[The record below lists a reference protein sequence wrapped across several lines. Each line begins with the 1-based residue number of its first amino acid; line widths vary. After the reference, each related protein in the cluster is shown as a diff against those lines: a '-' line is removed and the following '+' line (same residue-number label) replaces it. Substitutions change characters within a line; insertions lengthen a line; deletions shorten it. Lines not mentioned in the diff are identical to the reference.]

1 MHIIKRVCV
10 IALVISLSSSVLWA
24 QETAPPSYKFKRNSI
39 GLGAGIPYGILGL
52 NFDVNIVQNLNLSIG
67 TGGTEKV
74 GFGYS
79 AGFKYFLASIEE
91 KLRPRVSAYYG
102 INTVIE
108 TEYFSS
114 DGSQDETKS
123 LEGFSFGAGIQV
135 MYGKSKRNG
144 FDFDF
149 IFIVTRGDYKYEG
162 GSPSDKPNRVNISF
176 GYRHAF

>member
-1 MHIIKRVCV
+1 MKRVYV
-10 IALVISLSSSVLWA
+10 IAVAIFLSSSVLWA
-24 QETAPPSYKFKRNSI
+24 EETGLPSYKFKRNSI

-52 NFDVNIVQNLNLSIG
+52 NLDVNIVQNLNLSIG
-67 TGGTEKV
+67 AGGTEKV

-79 AGFKYFLASIEE
+79 AGFKYFLAPIEE

-102 INTVIE
+102 INTVVE

-114 DGSQDETKS
+114 DGSQTEKECS
-123 LEGFSFGAGIQV
+123 AGFSFGAGIQV

-149 IFIVTRGDYKYEG
+149 IFIITSDYDKDYRET
-162 GSPSDKPNRVNISF
+162 PSDKPNIITISL

>member
-1 MHIIKRVCV
+1 MKRVSV
-10 IALVISLSSSVLWA
+10 IAIVILLSSSVLWA
-24 QETAPPSYKFKRNSI
+24 QETAPPSYELKRNSI
-39 GLGAGIPYGILGL
+39 GLGFGIPYGISGL
-52 NFDVNIVQNLNLSIG
+52 NIDVNIVQNLNVSIG
-67 TGGTEKV
+67 AGGTEKV

-102 INTVIE
+102 INTVVE

-114 DGSQDETKS
+114 DGSQTEKERS
-123 LEGFSFGAGIQV
+123 AGFSFGAGIQV

-149 IFIVTRGDYKYEG
+149 IFIITSDYDEDYRE
-162 GSPSDKPNRVNISF
+162 SPSDKPNIISISL